1 MSQSSDLTVSRADL
15 SASRIETI
23 DHPPLAEGEARLKV
37 NAFSVT
43 ANNLT
48 YAVFGDMM
56 QYWNF
61 FPAPEGQGR
70 VPVWGF
76 ATVVESRAPG
86 LGEGRKVYGYL
97 PMSTS
102 FTVQPSAVKAG
113 GFNDMAAHR
122 QPMSPFYNQY
132 VFTDSD
138 PLYAPDTE
146 ALQMLFRPLFTTAFL
161 IDDFLDDNGQFGA
174 SQVIFSSAS
183 AKTAWAAAKQIAARG
198 VPVIGLTSKRNID
211 FVKGLGC
218 YAKVIAY
225 DDIETLD
232 AGTPSVFVDIA
243 GDAAVRARVHGHF
256 NDALKYSCSV
266 GATHWQEGAAA
277 PQKLAGPEPQFFFA
291 PGQIAKRIGEWG
303 AATFGQKVA
312 AAWAGFLPVAAGAT
326 KIVERDGLQ
335 EAARILQSFVAGN
348 ASADEG
354 YIVRL

>member
-1 MSQSSDLTVSRADL
+1 MTEALNLTVSRADL
-15 SASRIETI
+15 SVADVKSEALS
-23 DHPPLAEGEARLKV
+23 PLADGQARLKV
-37 NAFSVT
+37 NAFSIT

-61 FPAPEGQGR
+61 FPAPEGRGR

-76 ATVVESRAPG
+76 ATITESRAPG
-86 LGEGRKVYGYL
+86 LAEGRKVYGYL
-97 PMSTS
+97 PMSTA
-102 FTVQPSAVKAG
+102 FTVDAGAVKSG

-132 VFTDSD
+132 VFTDTD
-138 PLYAPDTE
+138 PLYASDTE

-161 IDDFLDDNGQFGA
+161 IDDFIDDNKMFGA
-174 SQVIFSSAS
+174 KQVIFSSAS

-198 VPVIGLTSKRNID
+198 VPVIGLTSKRNLD

-218 YAKVIAY
+218 YAKVVAY

-232 AGTPSVFVDIA
+232 AATPSVYVDIA
-243 GDAAVRARVHGHF
+243 GDAAVRRRIHTHF

-266 GATHWQEGAAA
+266 GATHWQEGTTA
-277 PQKLAGPEPQFFFA
+277 PEKLSGPEPQFFFA
-291 PGQIAKRIGEWG
+291 PGQIAKRIGDWG
-303 AATFGQKVA
+303 AAAFGQKVA
-312 AAWAGFLPVAAGAT
+312 AAWADFLPVAAGAT
-326 KIVERDGLQ
+326 KIVERDGLS
-335 EAARILQSFVAGN
+335 EAAKIFQSFVNGS

-354 YIVRL
+354 YIVRV

>member
-43 ANNLT
+43 ANNVT

-183 AKTAWAAAKQIAARG
+183 AKTAWAAAGQIAARG
-198 VPVIGLTSKRNID
+198 VPVIGLTSKRNVA
-211 FVKGLGC
+211 FTQSLGC
-218 YAKVIAY
+218 YARVVSY
-225 DDIETLD
+225 EDIETLD

-243 GDAAVRARVHGHF
+243 GDAAVRGRVHRHF
-256 NDALKYSCSV
+256 GDALTYSCSV
-266 GATHWQEGAAA
+266 GATHWQEGGGGGDLPGPA
-277 PQKLAGPEPQFFFA
+277 PQLFFA
-291 PGQIAKRIGEWG
+291 PAQIGKRIGDWG
-303 AATFGQKVA
+303 AQCFGEKVA
-312 AAWAGFLPVAAGAT
+312 SAWRAFLPVAERT
-326 KIVERDGLQ
+326 TRVVEGDGLSAAEKFFAAFVSGKV
-335 EAARILQSFVAGN
+335 EADA
-348 ASADEG
+348 G
-354 YIVRL
+354 YIVRLG